1 LGQKLEFSLKK
12 GMMFITQNLRRS
24 VTGLI
29 NPVAR
34 GQHVSRGDIR
44 NEKASLNPFPG
55 KAELQRRSNFENL

>member
-1 LGQKLEFSLKK
+1 
-12 GMMFITQNLRRS
+12 MFITRSLRRS

-34 GQHVSRGDIR
+34 GQHVTANIR
-44 NEKASLNPFPG
+44 NEKTSLNPFPG